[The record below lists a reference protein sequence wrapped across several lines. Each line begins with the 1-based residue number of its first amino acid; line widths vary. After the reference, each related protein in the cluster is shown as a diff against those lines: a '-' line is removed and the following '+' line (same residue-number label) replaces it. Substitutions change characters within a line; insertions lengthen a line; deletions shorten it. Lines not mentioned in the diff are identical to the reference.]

1 MSLFARLR
9 PKSDLN
15 KIFRKYFG
23 ENQLWLER
31 KDSPSILAQVVN
43 SMRPRIWKRSKNVDI
58 EPLIHLLIANKSYA
72 ENFKEYLRI
81 LFENKRFDQLLTDAD
96 IINDVSFI
104 YELKQRL
111 VSKLIPNQPDI
122 NSVEYV
128 LTQVFYVKHDIE
140 WLNTIPE
147 EQVQKLL
154 DLLTTSS
161 QEGTTN
167 KNRNTQLIYAA
178 QLLTSRIS
186 GAAVES
192 EVIKMV
198 PEYENFDNPF
208 LSLQRELH
216 DYLQKIEKT
225 GQTKVKEE
233 DVDYKHIMVLHSQC
247 IEYID
252 NAYKNTKRFGISLR
266 VNQYLLRIRQQLH
279 RLYKILGILLITP
292 GEKKDENQLVLI
304 RFLISI
310 NYQRNNILELLNLS
324 TKRVAFEITQ
334 HKAKSGEHYITK
346 DKSEYRKMLNASLG
360 GGAIVGLMCISKLLL
375 SKLDMS
381 PFGAAFMY
389 SMNYALGFIV
399 IYLLGYTLAT
409 KQPAMTASSFIT
421 SLEEG
426 RSSGKKRMKYASF
439 AILFAQLWRSQFI
452 AFVGNVFMA
461 FPVALLGI
469 WVIDLLGDINIAEA
483 KSEKI
488 LKDIHP
494 FKSLAILHAAIAGVY
509 LFLSGV
515 IAGSV
520 SNRIKH
526 NRIPFRIK
534 EHPLLKVVLGKDKTS
549 RMADFVAAKY
559 SGISSNFWFGVFMG
573 STGAVG
579 YFLGLNIDIRHIT
592 FASGNLALGMYG
604 AEWEVALNTLLMLIL
619 GIGLIGLFNF
629 IISFTLSVIV
639 AMRSCDLPL
648 YQLRYLF
655 SSVLEYFLRKPLHF
669 FLPYNQAEPTETK
682 EH

>member
-1 MSLFARLR
+1 MSLLARLR

-15 KIFRKYFG
+15 KIFQKYFG

-43 SMRPRIWKRSKNVDI
+43 SFRPRIWKRSKNVDI
-58 EPLIHLLIANKSYA
+58 SPLLYLLQQNENYA
-72 ENFKEYLRI
+72 EHFRDYLKV

-96 IINDVSFI
+96 IINDVSFL
-104 YELKQRL
+104 YEFKRRIIAQ
-111 VSKLIPNQPDI
+111 LIPNQPDSD
-122 NSVEYV
+122 SVEYV

-147 EQVQKLL
+147 EQFNALYQLL
-154 DLLTTSS
+154 SAANEKTLIKRNKQLT
-161 QEGTTN
+161 
-167 KNRNTQLIYAA
+167 YAA
-178 QLLTSRIS
+178 QLLTSRIA

-208 LSLQRELH
+208 LSLQRELQ
-216 DYLQKIEKT
+216 DFLEKIET
-225 GQTKVKEE
+225 TNQAIVTLE

-247 IEYID
+247 LEYID

-279 RLYKILGILLITP
+279 RLYKILTILLSTP
-292 GEKKDENQLVLI
+292 GEQSNANQIGLI

-310 NYQRNNILELLNLS
+310 NYQRNNVLELLNLS

-360 GGAIVGLMCISKLLL
+360 GGAIVGLMCIAKLLL
-375 SKLDMS
+375 SKLDVS
-381 PFGAAFMY
+381 PFGYAFLY
-389 SMNYALGFIV
+389 SMNYALGFII

-409 KQPAMTASSFIT
+409 KQPAMTASSFIK

-426 RSSGKKRMKYASF
+426 RSSGKKRMKYESF
-439 AILFAQLWRSQFI
+439 AILFSQLWRSQFI

-461 FPVALLGI
+461 FPVALMGI
-469 WVIDLLGDINIAEA
+469 WIIDLLGDINIAET

-494 FKSLAILHAAIAGVY
+494 FQSLAIFHAAIAGVY
-509 LFLSGV
+509 LFLSGI

-520 SNRIKH
+520 SNSIKH

-534 EHPLLKVVLGKDKTS
+534 EHPLLKVVLGKQKSTKIANFIES
-549 RMADFVAAKY
+549 KY
-559 SGISSNFWFGVFMG
+559 AGISSNFWFGVFLG
-573 STGAVG
+573 STGMVG
-579 YFLGLNIDIRHIT
+579 YFLGINIDIRHIT
-592 FASGNLALGMYG
+592 FASGNLALGIYG
-604 AEWEVALNTLLMLIL
+604 ADWHIAINTLIMLII
-619 GIGLIGLFNF
+619 GVGLIGLFNF
-629 IISFTLSVIV
+629 IVSFTLSVIV

-648 YQLRYLF
+648 YQLRFLF
-655 SSVLEYFLRKPLHF
+655 SSVFQYFIRKPLHF
-669 FLPYNQAEPTETK
+669 FLPLPEKSSTQEK
-682 EH
+682 EG

>member
-1 MSLFARLR
+1 MPILSRLR

-15 KIFRKYFG
+15 KIFLKYF
-23 ENQLWLER
+23 EHDQLWLE
-31 KDSPSILAQVVN
+31 KKHSPSILSQVVN
-43 SMRPRIWKRSKNVDI
+43 SLRPRIWKRSKKVDLQ
-58 EPLIHLLIANKSYA
+58 PLLTLLENNDNYA
-72 ENFKEYLRI
+72 TNFRQYLTQ

-96 IINDVSFI
+96 IINDVSFW

-111 VSKLIPNQPDI
+111 ISKLIPNLPED
-122 NSVEYV
+122 NTVEYV

-140 WLNTIPE
+140 WLNTIPD
-147 EQVQKLL
+147 EQITELL
-154 DLLTTSS
+154 RVLTISPKEITS
-161 QEGTTN
+161 T
-167 KNRNTQLIYAA
+167 KNRNTQLTYAA
-178 QLLTSRIS
+178 QLLTSRIA

-198 PEYENFDNPF
+198 PEYENFGNPF
-208 LSLQRELH
+208 LSLQRELQ
-216 DYLQKIEKT
+216 DFLENISKT
-225 GQTKVKEE
+225 GKIIIKEE
-233 DVDYKHIMVLHSQC
+233 DVDYKHIMVLHTQC
-247 IEYID
+247 LEYID
-252 NAYKNTKRFGISLR
+252 IAYKNTKRFGISLR

-279 RLYKILGILLITP
+279 RLYKILTILLVTP
-292 GEKKDENQLVLI
+292 GEKKDENQVGLI

-310 NYQRNNILELLNLS
+310 NYQRNNVLELFSLS

-346 DKSEYRKMLNASLG
+346 DKTEYGKMLRASLG
-360 GGAIVGLMCISKLLL
+360 GGAIVGILCITKLLL
-375 SKLDMS
+375 SKLDIS
-381 PFGAAFMY
+381 PFGSAFLY
-389 SMNYALGFIV
+389 SMNYAVGFIT

-409 KQPAMTASSFIT
+409 KQPAMTASSFIK

-426 RSSGKKRMKYASF
+426 RSIGKKRTRYDSF
-439 AILFAQLWRSQFI
+439 AVLFSQLWRSQFI

-461 FPVALLGI
+461 FPVALLGV
-469 WVIDLLGDINIAEA
+469 WVIDLVGGINIAEV

-494 FKSLAILHAAIAGVY
+494 FQSLAILHAAIAGVY

-534 EHPLLKVVLGKDKTS
+534 EHPLLKVVLGRKKTTKIAS
-549 RMADFVAAKY
+549 FIASNYA
-559 SGISSNFWFGVFMG
+559 GISSNFWFGIFMG
-573 STGAVG
+573 STGAIG

-592 FASGNLALGMYG
+592 FASGNFALGIYG
-604 AEWEVALNTLLMLIL
+604 ADWHATLNTLVMLTL

-629 IISFTLSVIV
+629 LVSFTLSILV
-639 AMRSCDLPL
+639 AMRSCDLPI

-655 SSVLEYFLRKPLHF
+655 SSVVVYFLRKPLHF
-669 FLPYNQAEPTETK
+669 FLPLPEKDIVQEDSN
-682 EH
+682 

>member
-1 MSLFARLR
+1 MSLLARLR

-15 KIFRKYFG
+15 KIFQKYFG

-43 SMRPRIWKRSKNVDI
+43 SFRPRIWKRSKNVDI
-58 EPLIHLLIANKSYA
+58 SPLLYLLQQNENYA
-72 ENFKEYLRI
+72 EHFRDYLKV

-96 IINDVSFI
+96 IINDVSFL
-104 YELKQRL
+104 YEFKRRIIAQ
-111 VSKLIPNQPDI
+111 LIPNQPDSD
-122 NSVEYV
+122 SVEYV
-128 LTQVFYVKHDIE
+128 LTQIFYVKHDIE
-140 WLNTIPE
+140 WLNTISE
-147 EQVQKLL
+147 EQVNALL
-154 DLLTTSS
+154 QILENSSTEEKTTV
-161 QEGTTN
+161 
-167 KNRNTQLIYAA
+167 NRNKQLIYAA

-208 LSLQRELH
+208 LSLQRELQ
-216 DYLQKIEKT
+216 DFLAQVDKSGKT
-225 GQTKVKEE
+225 GFTA
-233 DVDYKHIMVLHSQC
+233 DNVDYKHIMVLHSQC
-247 IEYID
+247 LEYID

-279 RLYKILGILLITP
+279 RLYKILTILLDSP
-292 GEKKDENQLVLI
+292 NDKKGEKNLALI

-310 NYQRNNILELLNLS
+310 NYQRNNVLELLNLS

-360 GGAIVGLMCISKLLL
+360 GGAIVGLMCIAKLLL
-375 SKLDMS
+375 SKLDVS
-381 PFGAAFMY
+381 PFGYAFLY
-389 SMNYALGFIV
+389 SMNYALGFII

-409 KQPAMTASSFIT
+409 KQPAMTASSFIK

-426 RSSGKKRMKYASF
+426 RSSGKKRMKYESF
-439 AILFAQLWRSQFI
+439 AILFSQLWRSQFI

-461 FPVALLGI
+461 FPVALIGI
-469 WVIDLLGDINIAEA
+469 WIIDLLGDINIAET

-494 FKSLAILHAAIAGVY
+494 FQSLAIFHAAIAGVY
-509 LFLSGV
+509 LFLSGI

-520 SNRIKH
+520 SNSIKH

-534 EHPLLKVVLGKDKTS
+534 EHPLLKVVLGKQKSTKIANFIES
-549 RMADFVAAKY
+549 KY
-559 SGISSNFWFGVFMG
+559 AGISSNFWFGVFLG
-573 STGAVG
+573 STGMVG

-592 FASGNLALGMYG
+592 FASGNLALGIYG
-604 AEWEVALNTLLMLIL
+604 ADWHIAINTLIMLII
-619 GIGLIGLFNF
+619 GVGLIGLFNF
-629 IISFTLSVIV
+629 IVSFTLSVIV

-648 YQLRYLF
+648 YQLRFLF
-655 SSVLEYFLRKPLHF
+655 SSVFQYFIRKPLHF
-669 FLPYNQAEPTETK
+669 FLPLTEKTSIQDK
-682 EH
+682 EG